1 MRERMRRATGS
12 RQAAD
17 FGRRAGHNAC
27 APSLAAV
34 GDQCAAQ
41 AADGFP
47 MLQIGP
53 LDVDQRPDTI
63 AADDERM
70 EYDPKPLSVP
80 EVVAFATVVFSVAAF
95 VVLYSLR

>member
-1 MRERMRRATGS
+1 MIPKRTKPTGCGRSGS
-12 RQAAD
+12 R
-17 FGRRAGHNAC
+17 
-27 APSLAAV
+27 
-34 GDQCAAQ
+34 AQ
-41 AADGFP
+41 AADGQFP

-53 LDVDQRPDTI
+53 LDVDQRPGTI
-63 AADDERM
+63 AADDERI